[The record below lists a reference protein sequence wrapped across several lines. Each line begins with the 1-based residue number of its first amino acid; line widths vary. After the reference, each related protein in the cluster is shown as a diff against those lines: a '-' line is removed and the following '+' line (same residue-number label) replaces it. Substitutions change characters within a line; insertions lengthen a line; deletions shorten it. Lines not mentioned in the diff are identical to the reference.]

1 LRPYYVE
8 VLQKALSSPYKL
20 REKYSMRYFL
30 LISILIPTILF
41 ASPGKK
47 DKNPDEEGYL
57 LNGIIEEYDSGIVY
71 MQRAVNYKLQPYDT
85 TYVVGGKFQFSG
97 YIEYPELFY
106 FQVDGRKKK
115 LVQVFLENS
124 EITLQFHLDR
134 FNEAF
139 VSGSAA
145 HDKFMQFEFQNQTL
159 QFEQNQIQQAY
170 SQAAN
175 SGNIQQANQL
185 RGAFAAKGQERLNFM
200 KNFVQGN
207 RQSPVIGFV
216 MARYM
221 LDENLYPFLKEE
233 HDSLVINHPESKY
246 TEMLGGYLKQVG
258 KLAIGAE
265 APNISAVDTSGVEH
279 SVEDFRGKILLI
291 DFWASWCGP
300 CRRANPQV
308 VKLYNTYKD
317 QGFDILGVSLDKN
330 AGAWKKAIIADKLT
344 WTHISD
350 LKGWSCVP
358 CKDYKVSSIPQTF
371 LLDRDGKIVGK
382 GLKGP
387 ALEAKLKELLAA
399 EQNN

>member
-1 LRPYYVE
+1 MRYLFLIFIFIPGI
-8 VLQKALSSPYKL
+8 LFSSP
-20 REKYSMRYFL
+20 
-30 LISILIPTILF
+30 
-41 ASPGKK
+41 AKK
-47 DKNPDEEGYL
+47 DKTADSDGYV

-85 TYVVGGKFQFSG
+85 AYVVGGTFQFTG
-97 YIEYPELFY
+97 QIDYPELFY
-106 FQVDGRKKK
+106 FQVDGKKKK
-115 LVQVFLENS
+115 LVQVFMENS

-139 VSGSAA
+139 VSGSAV

-170 SQAAN
+170 AQAAN
-175 SGNIQQANQL
+175 SGDIQKANQL

-200 KNFVQGN
+200 KNFVQSN

-221 LDENLYPFLKEE
+221 LDENLYPFLKAE
-233 HDSLVINHPESKY
+233 HDSLVVNHPESKY
-246 TEMLGGYLKQVG
+246 TKMLGGYLKQIG

-265 APNISAVDTSGVEH
+265 APNISAKDTSGVEH
-279 SVEDFRGKILLI
+279 SVSDFQGKILLI

-308 VKLYNTYKD
+308 VKLYNAYKD
-317 QGFDILGVSLDKN
+317 KGFDILGVSLDKN
-330 AGAWKKAIIADKLT
+330 AGAWKKAIKADKLT

-350 LKGWSCVP
+350 LKGWGCVP

-371 LLDRDGKIVGK
+371 LLDREGKIVGK

-399 EQNN
+399 EENN